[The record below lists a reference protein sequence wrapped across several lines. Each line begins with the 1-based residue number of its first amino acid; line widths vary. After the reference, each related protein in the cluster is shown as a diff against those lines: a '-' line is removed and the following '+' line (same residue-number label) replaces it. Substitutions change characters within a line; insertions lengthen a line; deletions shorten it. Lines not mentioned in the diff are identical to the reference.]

1 MKKEKA
7 KALINQALNRAIDHL
22 AGARDKS
29 LPTYLDSQ
37 VARFLDKLKEME
49 ASLNSQPFKAQP
61 SKVMTTAIA
70 DGWPFESELGK
81 LICVAES
88 AYGSLESNP

>member
-1 MKKEKA
+1 
-7 KALINQALNRAIDHL
+7 
-22 AGARDKS
+22 
-29 LPTYLDSQ
+29 
-37 VARFLDKLKEME
+37 ME